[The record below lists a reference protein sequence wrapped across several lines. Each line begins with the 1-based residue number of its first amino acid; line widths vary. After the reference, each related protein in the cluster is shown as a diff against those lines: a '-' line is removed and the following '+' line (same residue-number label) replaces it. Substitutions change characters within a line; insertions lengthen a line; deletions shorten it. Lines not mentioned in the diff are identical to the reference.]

1 MDSCLEHKYIQESFK
16 DFKVQVT
23 TIHEDIKTLT
33 DMVSQLIKENAVSNS
48 ISHQMRTEVDQI
60 WTCVTEIKEN
70 LGEIVLTR
78 ERIIGEFNAER
89 ELIRKDLQ
97 SAFDR
102 IRKNEEIN
110 NDFNEKIQQLIMLKE
125 EITASIRTIKFI
137 AGVAPVVISTLIYL
151 IMKLY
156 HI

>member
-1 MDSCLEHKYIQESFK
+1 
-16 DFKVQVT
+16 
-23 TIHEDIKTLT
+23 
-33 DMVSQLIKENAVSNS
+33 MVSQLIKENAVSNS